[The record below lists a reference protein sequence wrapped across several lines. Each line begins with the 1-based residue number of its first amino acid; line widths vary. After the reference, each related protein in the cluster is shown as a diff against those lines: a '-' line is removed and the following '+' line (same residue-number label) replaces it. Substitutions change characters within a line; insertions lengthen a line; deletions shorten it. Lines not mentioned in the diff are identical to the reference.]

1 MDPSVLVPLVVAS
14 ALFMEN
20 MDSTVIAT
28 SLPAI
33 ALDLGVNAISL
44 KLTFTSYLLSLAV
57 FIPISGWCADRFGA
71 RTVFRIAIAVFTTGS
86 IACAFSSSLP
96 GFVVAR
102 AIQGMGGA
110 MMVPVGRIVI
120 LRTVPKT
127 DLVRALSYLT
137 IPALIGPIIGP
148 VVGGFITTY
157 FHWRWIFWI
166 NLPVGILGILLATRY
181 MPIFA
186 ESANAPL
193 DVTGFILS
201 GGGLSTL
208 IFGLTSVGRG
218 AATTSIGLSLI
229 GIGAVLL
236 AIYAVHARRA
246 DHPIIDLT
254 LLKTTT
260 FRTSIGGGFLF
271 RTGIGAVPFL
281 LPLLLQ
287 IGFGMT
293 PFASGTLTFA
303 AAAGAMLLK
312 FAAAP
317 VLRFFGF
324 RKILLFNALISA
336 GFLAATAL
344 FTAQTSH
351 IVILIVLFVGG
362 FFRSLQ
368 FTALN
373 AVAYADIPT
382 DKISAATSFSSVAQQ
397 VSGSVGVA
405 LAAIMLETSQWS
417 RGASD
422 LSVHDFAVAFL
433 AIALIAA
440 SSALFHR
447 LLPEEA
453 GDEIS
458 GHAARSTLRTAV
470 VGQAANRKPEKS
482 KGYG

>member
-71 RTVFRIAIAVFTTGS
+71 RTVFRIAIAVFTAGS
-86 IACAFSSSLP
+86 IACAFSSSLT
-96 GFVVAR
+96 GFVIAR

-120 LRTVPKT
+120 LRTVPKN

-137 IPALIGPIIGP
+137 VPALIGPIIGP

-157 FHWRWIFWI
+157 LHWRWIFWI
-166 NLPVGILGILLATRY
+166 NFPVGILGIALATRY
-181 MPIFA
+181 MPFSD
-186 ESANAPL
+186 ELVRAPL

-201 GGGLSTL
+201 GSGLAML

-218 AATTSIGLSLI
+218 ATTTTVGLSLI
-229 GIGAVLL
+229 GAGAVLM
-236 AIYAVHARRA
+236 AIYTIHARRTE
-246 DHPIIDLT
+246 HPIIDLT
-254 LLKTTT
+254 LLKTPT

-317 VLRFFGF
+317 ILRFFGF

-344 FTAQTSH
+344 FTAQTNH
-351 IVILIVLFVGG
+351 LVILIILFVGG

-373 AVAYADIPT
+373 AVAYADIPAV
-382 DKISAATSFSSVAQQ
+382 KISAATSFSSVVQQ

-405 LAAIMLETSQWS
+405 LAAIVLEASQWS
-417 RGASD
+417 RGAND
-422 LSVHDFAVAFL
+422 LSVYDFDFAFL
-433 AIALIAA
+433 AIALISG

-453 GDEIS
+453 GGEVS
-458 GHAARSTLRTAV
+458 GHAPRSTLRTAV
-470 VGQAANRKPEKS
+470 VSQAANRNPDKPRE
-482 KGYG
+482 YG